1 MQFLDIH
8 RFHLCQTADLCT
20 SPGQWSR
27 ACWPAPTTCAQAR
40 LRKESA
46 CPHHLP
52 AIGYALKFLIFLLFT
67 QLCDCAVAVHSTL
80 WLSLHRFHSNS
91 IWLWLCCFSALIASL
106 KGASQWVR
114 AMPQSSS
121 LNAKRNYL
129 RQLDYLQSQFPL
141 SLCALE
147 IWRVKF
153 RVAISCCFCV
163 HLDICPIGW
172 GLEGARQRFHSK
184 DGLCRGRFVDFSS
197 QIWAVCSG
205 AIHVAIYSLAIYSH
219 TQQTCFHL
227 SIFLNL
233 CMCAR
238 ITFSTFSGPSPLGMS
253 QSCRST
259 SPSCRTTLHLLIASW
274 SQQQPSWPWEVD
286 VERSV
291 LDGHNLKAYFNEM

>member
-1 MQFLDIH
+1 MPPK
-8 RFHLCQTADLCT
+8 
-20 SPGQWSR
+20 S
-27 ACWPAPTTCAQAR
+27 
-40 LRKESA
+40 
-46 CPHHLP
+46 
-52 AIGYALKFLIFLLFT
+52 
-67 QLCDCAVAVHSTL
+67 
-80 WLSLHRFHSNS
+80 SNS
-91 IWLWLCCFSALIASL
+91 
-106 KGASQWVR
+106 
-114 AMPQSSS
+114 
-121 LNAKRNYL
+121 LNGKPAKRKYL

-147 IWRVKF
+147 RFGDVKF
-153 RVAISCCFCV
+153 CVAISCLQFV
-163 HLDICPIGW
+163 QIVTVKAHLDICPIGW

-184 DGLCRGRFVDFSS
+184 DSLCRGRFVDFSS

-233 CMCAR
+233 CMWAR

-259 SPSCRTTLHLLIASW
+259 LPSCRTTLHLLIASW